1 VSIIRLVGVA
11 DTGVKS
17 HIMPLGSEKAGST
30 VRLDRDFR
38 LHEKHG

>member
-1 VSIIRLVGVA
+1 MSIIRLVGVA

-30 VRLDRDFR
+30 EREHSEIRS
-38 LHEKHG
+38 